1 MIQIFLNRDN
11 KIISKFRGVSIV
23 TITVMFAVFI
33 LIFGM
38 CVDCVFYAKR
48 RYDIRSKIS
57 GDININSPL
66 L

>member
-11 KIISKFRGVSIV
+11 KIISKNRRVSIV
-23 TITVMFAVFI
+23 TITAMFAVFI
-33 LIFGM
+33 LILGM

-48 RYDIRSKIS
+48 RYDIKSKIS